1 MRIAVQGAGA
11 MGSYFGG
18 VLARAGEDVTML
30 ARGAGLEALRSRGLT
45 VRSPRLGD
53 FTIPVTALDSQAT
66 SDAQTPTEPMDLIL
80 FCVKTY
86 DTESAAEGIRGLV
99 GPDTVVVSVQNG
111 VDSAERIGRVIGPQ
125 SLVGGVSQVSVVMA
139 EPGVVVARME
149 PAILRIGEL
158 AGGVSPRILRL
169 VPMLEHAG
177 IVVEQ
182 STDISQTIWEKYLF
196 ICALSGVTALT
207 RLPLGPLLEH
217 AETRALLRGVLDE
230 VAAVARA
237 RGVGLPDDAAERI
250 FTGLARFAPELR
262 GSMADDLLAGKRLEV
277 DALNGEVGR
286 LGERLGVPTPINRVI
301 AAALAPCRDGRPEL
315 AL

>member
-18 VLARAGEDVTML
+18 VLARAGDDVTML
-30 ARGAGLEALRSRGLT
+30 ARGATLEALRARGLT

-53 FTIPVTALDSQAT
+53 FTVPVTALDSGAA
-66 SDAQTPTEPMDLIL
+66 SDGQTRRQPMDLIL

-86 DTESAAEGIRGLV
+86 DTQAAAESIRGLV

-111 VDSAERIGRVIGPQ
+111 VDSAERIGRVIDPR
-125 SLVGGVSQVSVVMA
+125 SLVGGVAQVSVVMA
-139 EPGVVVARME
+139 EPAVVVARME

-158 AGGVSPRILRL
+158 AGGVSPRIMRL
-169 VPMLEHAG
+169 VPLLERAG

-182 STDISQTIWEKYLF
+182 RSDISQAIWEKFLF

-207 RLPLGPLLEH
+207 RLPLGPLLSH
-217 AETRALLRGVLDE
+217 DETRALLRGVLDE

-237 RGVGLPDDAAERI
+237 RGVGLADDAAERI
-250 FTGLARFAPELR
+250 YAGLARFDPGLR

-277 DALNGEVGR
+277 DALNGEVAR
-286 LGERLGVPTPINRVI
+286 LGERLGVPTPSNRVI
-301 AAALAPCRDGRPEL
+301 AAALSPYRDGRPEA

>member
-125 SLVGGVSQVSVVMA
+125 SLVGGVS
-139 EPGVVVARME
+139 
-149 PAILRIGEL
+149 
-158 AGGVSPRILRL
+158 
-169 VPMLEHAG
+169 
-177 IVVEQ
+177 
-182 STDISQTIWEKYLF
+182 
-196 ICALSGVTALT
+196 
-207 RLPLGPLLEH
+207 
-217 AETRALLRGVLDE
+217 
-230 VAAVARA
+230 
-237 RGVGLPDDAAERI
+237 
-250 FTGLARFAPELR
+250 
-262 GSMADDLLAGKRLEV
+262 
-277 DALNGEVGR
+277 
-286 LGERLGVPTPINRVI
+286 
-301 AAALAPCRDGRPEL
+301 
-315 AL
+315 